1 MPLTTQESIGLGVGI
16 LNVWHEHVNAHTLR
30 QMNMTVNQYVDD
42 RVVAYI
48 IKESEELSIRITN
61 LEDYKKRSNIITDL
75 DSEMDN
81 R

>member
-16 LNVWHEHVNAHTLR
+16 LNVWHEQVNAHTLR
-30 QMNMTVNQYVDD
+30 QMNMVVDQYVDD

-48 IKESEELSIRITN
+48 LKESEQFSIRITN
-61 LEDYKKRSNIITDL
+61 LEDYKKRNNIITDL

-81 R
+81 K

>member
-1 MPLTTQESIGLGVGI
+1 
-16 LNVWHEHVNAHTLR
+16 
-30 QMNMTVNQYVDD
+30 MTVNQYVDD

>member
-16 LNVWHEHVNAHTLR
+16 LNVWHEQVNAHTLR
-30 QMNMTVNQYVDD
+30 QMNMVVDQYVDD

-48 IKESEELSIRITN
+48 LKESEQFSIRITN
-61 LEDYKKRSNIITDL
+61 LEDYKKRSNNITDL

-81 R
+81 K

>member
-16 LNVWHEHVNAHTLR
+16 LNVWHEQVNAHTLR
-30 QMNMTVNQYVDD
+30 QMNMVVDQYVDD

-48 IKESEELSIRITN
+48 LKESEQFSIRITN

-75 DSEMDN
+75 DSEIGN
-81 R
+81 K

>member
-1 MPLTTQESIGLGVGI
+1 MPLTTQESIGLGVGV
-16 LNVWHEHVNAHTLR
+16 LNVWHEQVNAHTLR
-30 QMNMTVNQYVDD
+30 QMNMVVDQYVDN

-48 IKESEELSIRITN
+48 IKESEQLSIRVTN
-61 LEDYKKRSNIITDL
+61 LEEYKKRSNIITDL